1 MGFFSWKCKKCSH
14 SIKSPYDLPAGWD
27 YMNECVLLR
36 DGWDPVIGKYDGYGN
51 IEGSHGEHDIN
62 WGAGEPELWHKRCW
76 ESEDKPAFSG
86 GSKYAEDQGY
96 FYDDPSDEQLVEAI
110 RATE

>member
-14 SIKSPYDLPAGWD
+14 SIKSPYDIPAGWD

-51 IEGSHGEHDIN
+51 ITGEQGSLNCGTK
-62 WGAGEPELWHKRCW
+62 GAGRARTNQRLAVSR
-76 ESEDKPAFSG
+76 SM
-86 GSKYAEDQGY
+86 QT
-96 FYDDPSDEQLVEAI
+96 I
-110 RATE
+110 RDTFMMIRVMNN